1 MVLMAMVMVGEGG
14 GSRRRQRR
22 NCKLVLVNLEVI
34 RRYVW
39 ITRGVSQCLKCE
51 LLGEYHDSL
60 EASLE
65 YP

>member
-1 MVLMAMVMVGEGG
+1 MAMVMVGEGG
-14 GSRRRQRR
+14 GSRRQQR
-22 NCKLVLVNLEVI
+22 NCKLVQVNLEVT

-39 ITRGVSQCLKCE
+39 ITHGVSQCLKCE
-51 LLGEYHDSL
+51 LLGEYHGSL